1 MRRTGFTLLEATVA
15 LALVGVVAIGALEAF
30 AAESRAAFRSRQLA
44 PAVALASE
52 RLARLELLDA
62 ARLRALP
69 ESLRTGSV
77 RDGVQEYAWR
87 ADVAPVPNEPDLYAL
102 TVDVRWAAGAYR
114 VGARVFRAASVGG
127 Q

>member
-1 MRRTGFTLLEATVA
+1 MRRAGFTLLEATVA

-62 ARLRALP
+62 SRLLALP
-69 ESLRTGSV
+69 ESLRTGTD
-77 RDGVQEYAWR
+77 RDGLREYRWL
-87 ADVAPVPNEPDLYAL
+87 ADVVPVRNEPGLYAL
-102 TVDVRWAAGAYR
+102 TVDVRWESGAYH
-114 VGARVFRAASVGG
+114 VGSRVFRTAPSEDR
-127 Q
+127 